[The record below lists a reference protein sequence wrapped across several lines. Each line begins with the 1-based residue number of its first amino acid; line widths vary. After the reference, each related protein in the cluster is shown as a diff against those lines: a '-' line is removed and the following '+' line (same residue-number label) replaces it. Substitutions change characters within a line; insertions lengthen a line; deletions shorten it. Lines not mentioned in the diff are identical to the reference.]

1 MMWYTVHLI
10 DLYLLPLDEQLYLV
24 GLVSFF
30 VFFCVCNLCYLYSL
44 VKMHCGVF
52 GVPSVL

>member
-30 VFFCVCNLCYLYSL
+30 VFFVCVICVICI
-44 VKMHCGVF
+44 
-52 GVPSVL
+52 P